1 MGAVRR
7 LIVSHQEDLSCLYSE
22 MAKAEIVAGFIV
34 LAILIGD
41 WTIGVYLGLCVGV
54 YVAALVAV
62 GLLAEYGARHA
73 PPEREEAE

>member
-7 LIVSHQEDLSCLYSE
+7 LIVSHREDLSGLYVE
-22 MAKAEIVAGFIV
+22 MAKAEILAGFVV

-41 WTIGVYLGLCVGV
+41 WTTGVYLGLCVGV

-73 PPEREEAE
+73 PKREEDE

>member
-1 MGAVRR
+1 MGAVRQM
-7 LIVSHQEDLSCLYSE
+7 IVRHRDDLLCAYSE
-22 MAKAEIVAGFIV
+22 MGKAEILVGFIV

-41 WTIGVYLGLCVGV
+41 WTIGVYLGMCVCV

-73 PPEREEAE
+73 PKREEGE